1 MTSTLTDRYVDAT
14 VRGLDEAQR
23 RDVERELR
31 ATIDDMVDARLDAGD
46 ATRDDAERAV
56 LVELG
61 DPMRLAAAYAGRPLH
76 LIGPAVYPEWRRLT
90 TVLLSTVVPIAATVH
105 LVVRLFTDA
114 VATDGVGAVV
124 ASTLGLAVTVALH
137 VVFWTTLVFAVLE
150 RTGTSVGT
158 WDPDQL
164 PEPADSREVGRGD
177 TAASVVMLLLVGV
190 AIVWQQTSSPVTGV
204 GGERVPV
211 LDPALWGSWL
221 PVLLGVLALDVV
233 VALAVFRARRW
244 TRGLALAQAAL
255 DLAFAVPVLVLLQQ
269 DALFDLRF
277 LEALVAGGWTDAARD
292 LTVAV
297 SAGVLLVLAW
307 ELVDAVRRVRA
318 AQA

>member
-46 ATRDDAERAV
+46 PTRDDAERAV

-124 ASTLGLAVTVALH
+124 TSTLGLAVTVALH

-269 DALFDLRF
+269 DALLDPRF

>member
-46 ATRDDAERAV
+46 PTRDDAERAV

-124 ASTLGLAVTVALH
+124 TSTLGLAVTVALH

-269 DALFDLRF
+269 DALFDPRF